1 MRLGSRGEGG
11 ARVCMCWD
19 SQGGVRGGR
28 SESEWV
34 GIGRNR
40 GFSDI
45 TLPLSHF
52 ILKWLKSTDS
62 WVVDGLLRG
71 CLPPGGGVGG
81 SWQGGL

>member
-1 MRLGSRGEGG
+1 MRLGSRGGGG
-11 ARVCMCWD
+11 ARVGMRGD
-19 SQGGVRGGR
+19 SRGGVRGGQ

-45 TLPLSHF
+45 TLPFSHF
-52 ILKWLKSTDS
+52 VSKWPKSAEG

-71 CLPPGGGVGG
+71 CLLPGGGVGG
-81 SWQGGL
+81 SWRGGL